1 MIFKNVAI
9 LGAGN
14 LGFSIAKGFESAGL
28 FNKESMVLAENN
40 PSRKASLASQGYSVT
55 GDASSAVVGCDLV
68 ILVVKPWQVEE
79 LITEIKDAIDPKK
92 QVLASCVTGV
102 TSGHIFKLLDFK
114 MPFFRVMPNTG
125 IAVSESMTCISSF
138 NASNDQEGSI
148 DKLFSALGHVLFIP
162 EEQMPAATAMA
173 GCGIAFALRFIRA
186 AIQGGVE
193 IGFGADDAR
202 LMSAQ
207 IVKGAAELILK
218 NNSHP
223 EGEIDKVT
231 TPKGVTITGLNE
243 MEHSGFS
250 SSIIKGILASY
261 NKIEV
266 NK

>member
-14 LGFSIAKGFESAGL
+14 LGFSIAQGLESAKL
-28 FNKESMVLAENN
+28 FTKDNIFLAENSA
-40 PSRKASLASQGYSVT
+40 PRKEFLEKLGYNVT
-55 GDASSAVVGCDLV
+55 HSNTEAVIAADLV
-68 ILVVKPWQVEE
+68 LLVVKPWQVDD
-79 LITEIKDAIDPKK
+79 LTDEIKDVIDPEKH
-92 QVLASCVTGV
+92 VLASCVTGA
-102 TSGHIFKLLDFK
+102 TSSHIYKILESTP
-114 MPFFRVMPNTG
+114 PFFRVMPNTG
-125 IAVSESMTCISSF
+125 IAVKESMTCISSF
-138 NASNDQEGSI
+138 NASKEQVDSI
-148 DKLFSALGHVLFIP
+148 KMLFSALGEVIFIP
-162 EEQMPAATAMA
+162 EDQMPAATALA

-186 AIQGGVE
+186 TIQGGVE

-202 LMSAQ
+202 RMAAQ
-207 IVKGAAELILK
+207 IVKGAADLILV

-243 MEHSGFS
+243 MEHAGFS

-266 NK
+266 SK